1 MRRDMDRKEQE
12 RKKNQKIDFLSGGT
26 QPGIVAG
33 APKINVPVPGLRT
46 TQYWTFLVVTM
57 VHNPIPKLT
66 YRSER
71 QVHQLRT
78 LFIDVDLI

>member
-46 TQYWTFLVVTM
+46 TQY
-57 VHNPIPKLT
+57 
-66 YRSER
+66 
-71 QVHQLRT
+71 
-78 LFIDVDLI
+78 